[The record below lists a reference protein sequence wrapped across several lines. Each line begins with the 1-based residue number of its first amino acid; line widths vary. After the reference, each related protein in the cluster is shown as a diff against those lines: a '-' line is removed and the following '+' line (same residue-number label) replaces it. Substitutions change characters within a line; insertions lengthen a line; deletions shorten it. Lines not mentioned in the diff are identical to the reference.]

1 MKRLFSKAP
10 VAHAV
15 RVLIAAAVVGL
26 ALAFGGS
33 GADGRGGPPGDAAAR
48 LVPADALVY
57 VNVSI
62 DGDREATRR
71 AAAIAERFPGYAALR
86 DDILRR
92 LAAPGCPVRRSDLRG
107 REAALALLDTGSA
120 RTAGSLVLFDAGRD
134 RRLKERACGAL
145 RVASIG
151 RFVVIGQVASLRA
164 ARALAAGR
172 GRSLAQAPDYRRVV
186 RAMPADRVAGGWVT
200 GAGVRRLL
208 QPQGGLLGTIGLLL
222 DRPSLRG
229 AGVAVSAHGDE
240 GARLWVRSVLDA
252 GSPPRRAFRPQL
264 ARAIPAGA
272 MAYLGVSGLS
282 GSLPQLLATAT
293 ASPTVTGLVG
303 DLERGLGDLL
313 RDEVALVLTPAVP
326 APVLTV
332 LARVRSEATARRA
345 LARLPARVRER
356 FESAVFENRVA
367 ISTAASGLSAVRLA
381 GPRLAEAGLLR
392 EVLSDARSNVTSLV
406 FLDFNRLLRLAEQT
420 GLNES
425 RAYLRVRQDL
435 RHIRAIGAH
444 VSGDGSESTAEIL
457 LSIR

>member
-1 MKRLFSKAP
+1 MKRLLPDAGA
-10 VAHAV
+10 AHAV
-15 RVLIAAAVVGL
+15 RVAVAAAVIGAAV
-26 ALAFGGS
+26 AFGGADDEAPG
-33 GADGRGGPPGDAAAR
+33 GAPPDAAAR

-57 VNVSI
+57 VNLSI

-164 ARALAAGR
+164 ARALAGGR
-172 GRSLAQAPDYRRVV
+172 GGSLAQAPDYRRAVG
-186 RAMPADRVAGGWVT
+186 AMPADRVATAWVT
-200 GAGVRRLL
+200 GAGAQRLL
-208 QPQGGLLGTIGLLL
+208 QPQGGLLGAIGLLL
-222 DRPSLRG
+222 DQPSLRG
-229 AGVAVSAHGDE
+229 AGVAVAAHGEE
-240 GARLWVRSVLDA
+240 GARVWVRSFLDA
-252 GSPPRRAFRPQL
+252 TPRRAFQPRL
-264 ARAIPAGA
+264 ADEIPAGA

-282 GSLPQLLATAT
+282 GSLPRLLAIAT
-293 ASPTVTGLVG
+293 ASTTVTGLVT
-303 DLERGLGDLL
+303 DLQRALADLVRG
-313 RDEVALVLTPAVP
+313 EVALVLTPAVP

-332 LARVRSEATARRA
+332 LAPVRSEAAARRA

-356 FESAVFENRVA
+356 FESAVFDGKLA
-367 ISTAASGLSAVRLA
+367 ISTAPSGLSAVRLA
-381 GPRLAEAGLLR
+381 GPRLREAGLLR
-392 EVLSDARSNVTSLV
+392 EVLSDARSRVTSLV